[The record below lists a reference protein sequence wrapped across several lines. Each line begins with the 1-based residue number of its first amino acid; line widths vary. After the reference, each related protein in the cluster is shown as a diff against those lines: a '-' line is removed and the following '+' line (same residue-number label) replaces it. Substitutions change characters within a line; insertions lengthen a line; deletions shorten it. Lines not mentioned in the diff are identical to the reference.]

1 MTDLRHVVL
10 LFGEI
15 LIDRFP
21 DREVLGGAP
30 FNVARH
36 LHAFGC
42 TPVLIT
48 RVGQDTAGAR
58 LLQTLKSAGMT
69 THGVQLDSVYH
80 TGVVEVKLTDA
91 GHRFDILPDQAYDHI
106 HPRLSRIAAL
116 AARPEWIYFGT
127 LAQRAS
133 SHRALR
139 HTLRAVH
146 GQRFFD
152 VNLRDPW
159 VYLDRIRWSLQ
170 HADIVK
176 ANDAELARIT
186 QLLDLGETT
195 AEAQAD
201 ALVRQYHL
209 RGVLVTCG
217 AAGAWWMDNSAQPVT
232 IASESV
238 EDIRDTVGAG
248 DAFSAIFILG
258 QVHGWT
264 LTITLQRAHHF
275 AGAICRI
282 RGAVPDQDDFYRPF
296 TDEWFSTE

>member
-1 MTDLRHVVL
+1 M
-10 LFGEI
+10 
-15 LIDRFP
+15 
-21 DREVLGGAP
+21 
-30 FNVARH
+30 
-36 LHAFGC
+36 
-42 TPVLIT
+42 
-48 RVGQDTAGAR
+48 
-58 LLQTLKSAGMT
+58 
-69 THGVQLDSVYH
+69 
-80 TGVVEVKLTDA
+80 
-91 GHRFDILPDQAYDHI
+91 
-106 HPRLSRIAAL
+106 
-116 AARPEWIYFGT
+116 RPGWIYFGT
-127 LAQRAS
+127 LAQRAG

-176 ANDAELARIT
+176 ANDDELARIT
-186 QLLDLGETT
+186 QLLGLGETN

-217 AAGAWWMDNSAQPVT
+217 AAGAWWMDDSGQTAT

-264 LTITLQRAHHF
+264 LTITLQRAHRF

-296 TDEWFSTE
+296 SDEWFSIE

>member
-1 MTDLRHVVL
+1 MADLRRVVL

-48 RVGQDTAGAR
+48 RVGQDAAGAR
-58 LLQTLKSAGMT
+58 LLQTLKSAGLT

-106 HPRLSRIAAL
+106 HPRLSRVTAL
-116 AARPEWIYFGT
+116 AASPEWIYFGT

-139 HTLRAVH
+139 HAMRAVP

-176 ANDAELARIT
+176 TNDAELARIA
-186 QLLDLGETT
+186 QLLGLEEIS
-195 AEAQAD
+195 AEAQAH

-217 AAGAWWMDNSAQPVT
+217 AAGAWWMNASAQPITV
-232 IASESV
+232 ASEPV
-238 EDIRDTVGAG
+238 ENVCDTVGAG
-248 DAFSAIFILG
+248 DAFSAVFILG
-258 QVHGWT
+258 QLRGWD
-264 LTITLQRAHHF
+264 LTITLQRAHRF
-275 AGAICRI
+275 AGAICGI
-282 RGAVPDQDDFYRPF
+282 RGAVPDQADFYGPF
-296 TDEWFSTE
+296 TDQWFSTE